1 MKETPP
7 DLSVVTVVLNDNA
20 GLQRAIHSVEQQLGL
35 KIEHIIVDGGS
46 SDGSAQIAALN
57 SSLQIESKPDG
68 GIYAAMHRGALVATG
83 EFLMFCNS
91 GDALLGK
98 RFLAEAIAQLR
109 TSKENWGFGP
119 IVERTQRNTFTWV
132 PADKTAS
139 ADSIIARRTF
149 VPFPSFI
156 IKRNHYHQIG
166 PLTSNYKI
174 AGDFELI
181 CKVAMNSA
189 PVIFSC
195 PVAIF
200 YAGGISYVRADL
212 AWREEI
218 AIRKE
223 LLHLGLMQLS
233 RQQFKYFVRF
243 LKWQIGKLL
252 DVFQSV
258 FLSTKRSWR
267 DVRALKVPE
276 IYKDFLP
283 KDV

>member
-1 MKETPP
+1 M
-7 DLSVVTVVLNDNA
+7 
-20 GLQRAIHSVEQQLGL
+20 
-35 KIEHIIVDGGS
+35 
-46 SDGSAQIAALN
+46 
-57 SSLQIESKPDG
+57 
-68 GIYAAMHRGALVATG
+68 
-83 EFLMFCNS
+83 
-91 GDALLGK
+91 
-98 RFLAEAIAQLR
+98 
-109 TSKENWGFGP
+109 
-119 IVERTQRNTFTWV
+119 
-132 PADKTAS
+132 
-139 ADSIIARRTF
+139 
-149 VPFPSFI
+149 
-156 IKRNHYHQIG
+156 
-166 PLTSNYKI
+166 
-174 AGDFELI
+174 
-181 CKVAMNSA
+181 
-189 PVIFSC
+189 
-195 PVAIF
+195 F

-243 LKWQIGKLL
+243 LTWQIGKLL